1 MKRDFSQILIAGR
14 AEKFRIGET
23 KMQKQITKFAGA
35 AGSLMLVAGLLSAA
49 IAAPKSTVKVTTKTT
64 THKMTTT
71 SKTSQV
77 TGKVI
82 SVKGDWLTIKPTL
95 TKLGAS
101 KKIMVP
107 ASAKV
112 MKGSKAIKLSSIKA
126 GHKVTV
132 LMSGSRVTRVN
143 AA

>member
-1 MKRDFSQILIAGR
+1 
-14 AEKFRIGET
+14 
-23 KMQKQITKFAGA
+23 MQKQITKFAGA

-49 IAAPKSTVKVTTKTT
+49 VAAPKMAGKPLTKTT
-64 THKMTTT
+64 THKTVTTA
-71 SKTSQV
+71 KTSQV

-95 TKLGAS
+95 TRLGAT

-107 ASAKV
+107 ASAKIT
-112 MKGSKAIKLSSIKA
+112 MGSKAIKLSRVKP

-132 LMSGSRVTRVN
+132 MMSGSKVTRVN